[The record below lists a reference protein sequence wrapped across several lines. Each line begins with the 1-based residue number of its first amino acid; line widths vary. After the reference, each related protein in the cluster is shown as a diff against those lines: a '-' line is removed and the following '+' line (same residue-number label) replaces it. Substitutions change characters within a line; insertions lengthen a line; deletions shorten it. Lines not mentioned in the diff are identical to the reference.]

1 MTSETEQDLD
11 ISAGLVPHHP
21 LGPLSGFDHET
32 GLPIVKRTVPTL
44 PAPMEEPDR
53 NKPNDPAVNE
63 GAKPV
68 LKPATLLF
76 AKGQAVQLTDG
87 SKGKI
92 AHLVGNMRTARVRM
106 EDGRNVTV
114 RQNAL
119 KPADSVLV
127 KSHYRRV
134 PS

>member
-32 GLPIVKRTVPTL
+32 GLPIVKRTVATV
-44 PAPMEEPDR
+44 PAYAGEPAG
-53 NKPNDPAVNE
+53 NEPNRPALTA
-63 GAKPV
+63 GPV
-68 LKPATLLF
+68 LKPATKPDLQR
-76 AKGQAVQLTDG
+76 GQPVTLPDG
-87 SKGKI
+87 TGGKI
-92 AHLVGNMRTARVRM
+92 AHVIDGKSVRVRT
-106 EDGRNVTV
+106 EDGRNITV
-114 RQNAL
+114 RQNSL

-127 KSHYRRV
+127 KAHFRRA